1 MTDKISTARQPFITG
16 PYIGQPC
23 TVRGI
28 ECTIVNILGFGT
40 VEVSSLDDKHHYRIS
55 GLNLN
60 PAIK

>member
-1 MTDKISTARQPFITG
+1 MSKITTTKKPFANTG

-28 ECTIVNILGFGT
+28 ECTIVNILSFGT

-55 GLNLN
+55 GLSF
-60 PAIK
+60 